1 MTFGYGLSV
10 LILAMMVWSALWPRP
25 TRGPHATP
33 TFVLGTAALE
43 IPFMLVWYLLLIT
56 WAAADNREFTGPV
69 GIIAVGMASL
79 TLLGLLRIIAQS
91 VRAMSTLNASLD
103 ATLGLHRPHASG
115 THHLLRCLWAFIA
128 PLRIPNP
135 RVRRYRN
142 LRYGP
147 DGKDQLLD
155 VYRGR
160 NVTTGP
166 VFLYFHPGGFHSG
179 SKNRQAKLLL
189 ETLASHG
196 WVCVSANYHL
206 KVPFLVS
213 LADAKRVIAWIRTEG
228 SGYGA
233 DAGTIAI
240 GGGSAGA
247 QLATH
252 CGVSPNH
259 PEFQPDFE
267 AADTSVSAVIG
278 LYGYYGTVFGQEQS
292 DPSEFTDRAL
302 PPCFI
307 IHGDKDPMAPVAM
320 AQRFAHTMR
329 ARDEGPV
336 AYAELP
342 GAGHNFDLFASL
354 RHAAVTTAVLEFLG
368 WLVENRPDRIARETL

>member
-10 LILAMMVWSALWPRP
+10 LILAVMVGSALWPRP

-43 IPFMLVWYLLLIT
+43 IPFMLLWYLLLIT
-56 WAAADNREFTGPV
+56 WAAADNRELTAPV
-69 GIIAVGMASL
+69 GIIGVSLAAL

-91 VRAMSTLNASLD
+91 IRAMNTLNTALDTTFGVERPRASR
-103 ATLGLHRPHASG
+103 TQ
-115 THHLLRCLWAFIA
+115 HLLRCLWAFIA

-142 LRYGP
+142 IRYGP
-147 DGKDQLLD
+147 DGKVQLLD

-160 NVTTGP
+160 NVTAGP
-166 VFLYFHPGGFHSG
+166 VFLYFHSGGFHSG
-179 SKNRQAKLLL
+179 SKNRQAKQFL

-196 WVCVSANYHL
+196 WICVSANYHL
-206 KVPFLVS
+206 KAPFLVPLS
-213 LADAKRVIAWIRTEG
+213 DAKRVIAWIRTEG
-228 SGYGA
+228 SAYGA
-233 DAGTIAI
+233 DAHTIAI

-247 QLATH
+247 QLAMH
-252 CGVSPNH
+252 CGVSENR

-267 AADTSVSAVIG
+267 DADTSVSAVIG
-278 LYGYYGTVFGQEQS
+278 LYGYYGSVFGQEQS
-292 DPSEFTDRAL
+292 DPSEFTDREL
-302 PPCFI
+302 PPSLI
-307 IHGDKDPMAPVAM
+307 IHGEKDPMAPVAM
-320 AQRFAHTMR
+320 AQGFVHAMR

-368 WLVENRPDRIARETL
+368 WLVENSSGDTLEGTF